1 MKKTLLAAALLT
13 GYAGAA
19 MAQNSVT
26 LYGVVD
32 LGLNYQTIKGGAAS
46 EAAAAGNTSTHNQF
60 GMASGQQAGS
70 RWGIRGV
77 EDLGN
82 GLKANFVYEQ
92 AITANTGAAT
102 GFTRQSTL
110 GLASDSWGALDLGRR
125 TAPSTAAFSGV
136 DPFSAGFGTAALTS
150 TIGTNFYRLS
160 NMVMYSSPSISG
172 FRAMVGYSFDTGL
185 SSTPAGATASTFGQ
199 STKSRAVSVGL
210 RYANGPLLLAG
221 TYDNIMP
228 NAQSRAQLDGRLG
241 EPGAPGR
248 FTTLAYN
255 PSGAS
260 FETWALGGTYDLKV
274 VKIHAAYSQGIGG
287 ILNNLNTIRSVELGG
302 DTNTG
307 NAVIFRQGA
316 RTQSWMV
323 GLSAPVG
330 TGNVFASVQQQLPGG
345 NLNETAVQTANELS
359 ASIGYTYPFSNR
371 TNLYA
376 YYSYAN
382 NVAMIKDAT
391 ANTVG
396 LGIRHQF

>member
-32 LGLNYQTIKGGAAS
+32 MGLQYANIKPGQADSNINSRSQVGLNSGG
-46 EAAAAGNTSTHNQF
+46 
-60 GMASGQQAGS
+60 QAGS

-82 GLKANFVYEQ
+82 GLKANFVYEEGIN
-92 AITANTGAAT
+92 ASTGAAT
-102 GFTRQSTL
+102 AGFTRQSTL
-110 GLASDSWGALDLGRR
+110 GLSSDSWGAIDLGRR
-125 TAPSTAAFSGV
+125 SAPSSAAFSGI
-136 DPFSAGFGTAALTS
+136 DPFGASFGTS
-150 TIGTNFYRLS
+150 TVTTVIGTNFYRLS

-185 SSTPAGATASTFGQ
+185 NSAPAGATASSFGQ
-199 STKSRAVSVGL
+199 ANKSRAVSVGL
-210 RYANGPLLLAG
+210 RYANGPILLAA

-228 NAQSRAQLDGRLG
+228 NAQSRDALPFRNGDTAGQ
-241 EPGAPGR
+241 AGR
-248 FTTLAYN
+248 FGTGAYN
-255 PSGAS
+255 PPSSS
-260 FETWALGGTYDLKV
+260 FKTWALGGTYDLKV
-274 VKIHAAYSQGIGG
+274 VKIHAAYSQGIDG
-287 ILNNLNTIRSVELGG
+287 ILNNSQTIRAVATGGG
-302 DTNTG
+302 DTNQPS
-307 NAVIFRQGA
+307 AMVFRSGA

-323 GLSAPVG
+323 GLTAPVG
-330 TGNVFASVQQQLPGG
+330 TGSVFGSVQQQLPGG
-345 NLNETAVQTANELS
+345 NLKELETANELT

-376 YYSYAN
+376 FYSYAN

-391 ANTVG
+391 SNTVG

>member
-32 LGLNYQTIKGGAAS
+32 VGLNYQSIKPGSAAPGTDTKS
-46 EAAAAGNTSTHNQF
+46 NF
-60 GMASGQQAGS
+60 GLGSGQQAGS

-82 GLKANFVYEQ
+82 GLKANFVLEDGFDVRNGQ
-92 AITANTGAAT
+92 ADPTGL
-102 GFTRQSTL
+102 GFTRQATL
-110 GLASDSWGALDLGRR
+110 GLASDSWGAVDIGRR

-136 DPFSAGFGTAALTS
+136 DPFAAGYGTGSLTT

-160 NMVMYSSPSISG
+160 NMVMYSSPSVSG
-172 FRAMVGYSFDTGL
+172 FRAMVGYSFNTGIPL
-185 SSTPAGATASTFGQ
+185 RTTFDDYEFPSGTV
-199 STKSRAVSVGL
+199 SEFGTGYKSRAVSVGL
-210 RYANGPLLLAG
+210 RYANGPILLAASF
-221 TYDNIMP
+221 DNI
-228 NAQSRAQLDGRLG
+228 QSPAVRTGPA
-241 EPGAPGR
+241 APK
-248 FTTLAYN
+248 AYK
-255 PSGAS
+255 
-260 FETWALGGTYDLKV
+260 TWALGGTYDLKV
-274 VKIHAAYSQGIGG
+274 VKIHAAYSQQIDGL
-287 ILNNLNTIRSVELGG
+287 LNNTNTITSVSTGG
-302 DTNTG
+302 DTNSAG
-307 NAVIFRQGA
+307 GLAFAPGA

-330 TGNVFASVQQQLPGG
+330 TGSVFASVQQKLPGG
-345 NLNETAVQTANELS
+345 NLKELESANELG

-376 YYSYAN
+376 YYSYLN
-382 NVAMIKDAT
+382 NAAMIKDAT
-391 ANTVG
+391 SNTVG

>member
-32 LGLNYQTIKGGAAS
+32 LGLNYQTIDP
-46 EAAAAGNTSTHNQF
+46 AGLQGQATHGQF
-60 GMASGQQAGS
+60 GLASGQQSGS

-92 AITANTGAAT
+92 AITATTGSAS

-110 GLASDSWGALDLGRR
+110 GLSSDAWGDLDLGRR

-136 DPFSAGFGTAALTS
+136 DPFGAGYGTAALTTTMGS
-150 TIGTNFYRLS
+150 NFYRLS
-160 NMVMYSSPSISG
+160 NMAMYSSPSIGG

-185 SSTPAGATASTFGQ
+185 DSAPAAATASSFGQ
-199 STKSRAVSVGL
+199 STKSRAVSAGL
-210 RYANGPLLLAG
+210 RYANGPILLAA
-221 TYDNIMP
+221 TYDRIMP
-228 NAQSRAQLDGRLG
+228 NSQGKPASTAVPEKFVAAG
-241 EPGAPGR
+241 
-248 FTTLAYN
+248 TAYN
-255 PSGAS
+255 PPKSAFQS
-260 FETWALGGTYDLKV
+260 WKLGGAYDLKV
-274 VKIHAAYSQGIGG
+274 VKLHAAYGQSIGG
-287 ILNNLNTIRSVELGG
+287 VLNNTSTIRSVATGG
-302 DTNTG
+302 DTNAVG
-307 NAVIFRQGA
+307 AVIFRPGA

-330 TGNVFASVQQQLPGG
+330 SGSAFASVQQQLPGG
-345 NLNETAVQTANELS
+345 DFDTNATANELA

-371 TNLYA
+371 TNVYA
-376 YYSYAN
+376 YYSYVDNA
-382 NVAMIKDAT
+382 AMLKGAT
-391 ANTVG
+391 VNTVG
-396 LGIRHQF
+396 LGIRHLF

>member
-32 LGLNYQTIKGGAAS
+32 LGLAYQNIKPGQAAPTIDS
-46 EAAAAGNTSTHNQF
+46 RSQV

-92 AITANTGAAT
+92 GINAQNGSIGVGD
-102 GFTRQSTL
+102 GFARQSTL
-110 GLASDSWGALDLGRR
+110 GLASDSWGAIDLGRR

-136 DPFSAGFGTAALTS
+136 DPFAAGFGTGALTT

-185 SSTPAGATASTFGQ
+185 STTPAAAGSSQFGQ
-199 STKSRAVSVGL
+199 ANKSRAVSVGL
-210 RYANGPLLLAG
+210 RYANGPLLLAA
-221 TYDNIMP
+221 TYDNIQA
-228 NAQSRAQLDGRLG
+228 NSRST
-241 EPGAPGR
+241 GAVVRDDEKFVAASAGYTP
-248 FTTLAYN
+248 
-255 PSGAS
+255 PSSS
-260 FETWALGGTYDLKV
+260 FKTWALGGTYDLKA
-274 VKIHAAYSQGIGG
+274 VKIHAAYSQGIDG
-287 ILNNLNTIRSVELGG
+287 ILNNSTTIRSVGTGG
-302 DTNTG
+302 DTNAG
-307 NAVIFRQGA
+307 SNVIFRPGA

-376 YYSYAN
+376 YYSYMN
-382 NVAMIKDAT
+382 NAAMVKDAT

>member
-32 LGLNYQTIKGGAAS
+32 MGFVYQTAK
-46 EAAAAGNTSTHNQF
+46 AGDAKSNQF
-60 GMASGQQAGS
+60 GLASGQQFGS
-70 RWGIRGV
+70 RFGLRGV

-92 AITANTGAAT
+92 GVTANTGAT
-102 GFTRQSTL
+102 QGSGFQRQSTL
-110 GLASDSWGALDLGRR
+110 GLSSDSWGAIDLGRR
-125 TAPSTAAFSGV
+125 TAPSTAAFSGI
-136 DPFSAGFGTAALTS
+136 DPFGAGFGTAAMTS

-160 NMVMYSSPSISG
+160 NMAMYSSPSISG

-210 RYANGPLLLAG
+210 RYANGPILLAA
-221 TYDNIMP
+221 TYDTIMP
-228 NAQSRAQLDGRLG
+228 NAQAQPASAADPDKFVAAG
-241 EPGAPGR
+241 
-248 FTTLAYN
+248 TAYN
-255 PSGAS
+255 PPSSS
-260 FETWALGGTYDLKV
+260 FKTWALGGTYDLKA
-274 VKIHAAYSQGIGG
+274 VKIHAAYSQGIDG
-287 ILNNLNTIRSVELGG
+287 ILNNNTTIRSVATGG

-307 NAVIFRQGA
+307 NAVIFRPGA

-330 TGNVFASVQQQLPGG
+330 TGRVFASVQQQLPGG
-345 NLNETAVQTANELS
+345 NLKEVEAANELA
-359 ASIGYTYPFSNR
+359 ASIGYNYPFSNR
-371 TNLYA
+371 TVLYA
-376 YYSYAN
+376 YYSYMN
-382 NVAMIKDAT
+382 NAAMLKDAT
-391 ANTVG
+391 VNSVG
-396 LGIRHQF
+396 LGIRHSF